1 MNQVIMASGLQK
13 VYLSGEN
20 KTYAVRDISLNI
32 SNGESVAITG
42 PSGCGK
48 TTLINMIG
56 LVIKPTQGKLLINS
70 VDSADLSHKQ
80 RAEHRNRV
88 FGYIVQDYALI
99 EDFTAYHNVEIPLL
113 YSRERIKRKEQKRR
127 VLEALNQVGLTE
139 KAFTKA
145 KNLSGGERQRV
156 AIARAIVNSPHII
169 LADEPTGSL
178 DSKNAEEVIQLLK
191 KLVSEGKTLIMVTHD
206 QVLAE
211 QCNRQI
217 RIVDGMEADSP
228 EQ

>member
-1 MNQVIMASGLQK
+1 MNQAIVASGLLK

-99 EDFTAYHNVEIPLL
+99 EDFTAYQNVEIPLL

-127 VLEALNQVGLTE
+127 VLEALNQVGLAE

-211 QCNRQI
+211 QCSRQI
-217 RIVDGMEADSP
+217 RIVDGMVADSP

>member
-127 VLEALNQVGLTE
+127 VLEALNQVGLAE
-139 KAFTKA
+139 KAFTKV

-211 QCNRQI
+211 QCSRQI
-217 RIVDGMEADSP
+217 RIVDGMVADSP